1 MFLRREK
8 SALKRNGT
16 PEFQE
21 RSPAFEFS
29 LLTQSLPGV
38 EQLSA
43 RALDAVNKVAKTIPV
58 RARTKN
64 LRMMAKGY
72 GPIFAWTGSAPLSY
86 PWLLANDLHLE
97 IPPGAP

>member
-1 MFLRREK
+1 
-8 SALKRNGT
+8 
-16 PEFQE
+16 
-21 RSPAFEFS
+21 
-29 LLTQSLPGV
+29 
-38 EQLSA
+38 
-43 RALDAVNKVAKTIPV
+43 VAETIPV
-58 RARTKN
+58 RARTKD